1 MEIKIPNEM
10 KAVIKSADRKKI
22 VEVANITVPKPEKG
36 EVLIRV
42 EASAVG
48 FSDESFAKMPF
59 NTESKTP
66 IVPGLEGA
74 GVIVSLGP
82 EVNPSLLNQRVA
94 FCNNPMQKWNG
105 AWAQYMSI
113 ALDNCAPIGDLP
125 FEDTCMLYINPLTV
139 LGFLFDAEK
148 RNAKGI
154 VHTAAA
160 SSVGQML
167 VKLCIKRNL
176 QLINI
181 VRRDEQ
187 ADLLKKLGA
196 EYVLNQTAPDFM
208 EKLSDLTKK
217 LGINLCF
224 DAVGGELTGKLLS
237 AMPPGSSV
245 VIYGALDSQPISG
258 VNPIDF
264 VSFGKKIEG
273 FWLGSSPIFNP
284 AKLPQAIKEV
294 LDDLKTEKIFKA
306 KITKRLKLEECSDYI
321 LNHRNHPTDGKTIL
335 LPNA

>member
-1 MEIKIPNEM
+1 MEVVSI
-10 KAVIKSADRKKI
+10 A
-22 VEVANITVPKPEKG
+22 VPKPERG
-36 EVLIRV
+36 EVVVRV
-42 EASAVG
+42 EASVVG

-59 NTESKTP
+59 NVESKIP

-74 GVIVSLGP
+74 GVIVSIGP
-82 EVNPSLLNQRVA
+82 EVNSSLVNQRVA
-94 FCNNPMQKWNG
+94 FCNNPAQKWNG

-113 ALDNCAPIGDLP
+113 AVGNCVPIGDLP
-125 FEDTCMLYINPLTV
+125 FEDACMLYINPLTV
-139 LGFLFDAEK
+139 LGFILDAEQ

-160 SSVGQML
+160 SSLGQML
-167 VKLCIKRNL
+167 TKLCIKRNL
-176 QLINI
+176 QLINV

-196 EYVLNQTAPDFM
+196 KYVLNQTAPGFV
-208 EKLSDLTKK
+208 ENLSELTKK
-217 LGINLCF
+217 LGVTLCF

-258 VNPIDF
+258 VNPLDF

-273 FWLGSSPIFNP
+273 FWLGSSPIFSP
-284 AKLPQAIKEV
+284 AKLPQAIKEI
-294 LDDLKTEKIFKA
+294 LEDLKTEKIFKA
-306 KITKRLKLEECSDYI
+306 KISKRLKLEECSDYI
-321 LNHRNHPTDGKTIL
+321 LDHRNHPTDGKTIL
-335 LPNA
+335 LPNAQ